1 MLLLLERFWSVHRC
15 ILESTQPGGERH
27 DVAWLHEILILVGH
41 LALLPLLLKSLG
53 HKALGIENFLFN
65 VVDREIRA
73 DVVQLRTALLPTFTL
88 QLVAVVT
95 FLQLPLLFS
104 LLHKIPS
111 CDASRCRRSP
121 GRRLFRRL
129 ILAQSLEPHL

>member
-1 MLLLLERFWSVHRC
+1 MLLLLDRLWCVHRC

-27 DVAWLHEILILVGH
+27 NIAWLHEVLILVRH
-41 LALLPLLLKSLG
+41 LALLPLLLESLG
-53 HKALGIENFLFN
+53 HKALGVENFLFN

-88 QLVAVVT
+88 QLVAIVT

-104 LLHKIPS
+104 LLHKVS
-111 CDASRCRRSP
+111 GCHASRCRGSTS
-121 GRRLFRRL
+121 RRLFYRL
-129 ILAQSLEPHL
+129 IPAQCLEPHL